1 MFTTQSSIRAFQ
13 NWSDRLL
20 EMKTR
25 KVMAR
30 SVPRWG
36 KLGEPSQR
44 AYWDS
49 WEYRSVLL
57 IGFFHILPLPGV
69 PLHLVWTGSVRDVS
83 TLFAQNRKLLLKKF
97 FNRAI
102 KLGELYGSVEK
113 HSKAHIQNFDEKSRA
128 TARYLFNPSVGTV
141 CALKF

>member
-1 MFTTQSSIRAFQ
+1 MTQSSIRAFQ

-30 SVPRWG
+30 SVPSWG

-44 AYWDS
+44 AYRGS

-69 PLHLVWTGSVRDVS
+69 PLHPVWTGLVRDVVE
-83 TLFAQNRKLLLKKF
+83 LMQPNRKVFLQMF
-97 FNRAI
+97 FDSLI
-102 KLGELYGSVEK
+102 KLIELYETVEK
-113 HSKAHIQNFDEKSRA
+113 HFEVQ
-128 TARYLFNPSVGTV
+128 
-141 CALKF
+141 

>member
-1 MFTTQSSIRAFQ
+1 MTQSSIRAFQ

-30 SVPRWG
+30 SVPSWG

-44 AYWDS
+44 PYWDS

-69 PLHLVWTGSVRDVS
+69 PLHPVWTGSVRDVATLISKNQEVFRQNVFDS
-83 TLFAQNRKLLLKKF
+83 T
-97 FNRAI
+97 I
-102 KLGELYGSVEK
+102 KLNELYSTVEK
-113 HSKAHIQNFDEKSRA
+113 HFEVQ
-128 TARYLFNPSVGTV
+128 
-141 CALKF
+141 